1 MNMERP
7 MIRRTFIRF
16 LFWALILYTA
26 VSATAVLGVQFGLI
40 PVPPRKIA
48 AADNQAAQKGLVAHF
63 SERAFAEQFVRE
75 YFFWT
80 KGKESSRAERLNP
93 FLHNNMDV
101 QAGLDFKQADWESYA
116 RYVAAW
122 DIKERSDRS
131 GVIDVTVFAETILTK
146 VGNAKMQK
154 RVDRYMVVPIKKVGN
169 SYLVADTP
177 YLVAPPM
184 PSSRQLPE
192 GQDEKEQ
199 GEAVNEEIRSQ
210 VETFMKSFWKVYTT
224 GEPQEIAYFQKN
236 STPTAGLK
244 DILQFMD
251 LKNLSVRKRGDVYA
265 VTCDVQ
271 LKDLS
276 SGAEMAYHYTF
287 DLVRE
292 GDRWYVVR
300 MGQGEI

>member
-1 MNMERP
+1 MERP

-26 VSATAVLGVQFGLI
+26 ISATVVLGIQFGLI
-40 PVPPRKIA
+40 PVPPRKTA
-48 AADNQAAQKGLVAHF
+48 AADNLAAQKEQDATL
-63 SERAFAEQFVRE
+63 SERAFAERFVRE

-93 FLHNNMDV
+93 FLKRDMDV
-101 QAGLDFKQADWESYA
+101 QAGLDFKKADWESYA
-116 RYVAAW
+116 RYVVAW
-122 DIKERSDRS
+122 DIKERTDRS
-131 GVIDVTVFAETILTK
+131 GIKEVTVFAETILSK
-146 VGNAKMQK
+146 VGNAKLQK

-177 YLVAPPM
+177 FLVAPPV
-184 PSSRQLPE
+184 PSSTQLP
-192 GQDEKEQ
+192 DEQEEENQ
-199 GEAVNEEIRSQ
+199 GEAVDETVRGQ

-236 STPTAGLK
+236 SPSTAGLK
-244 DILQFMD
+244 DILQFID
-251 LKNLSVRKRGDVYA
+251 LKNLSVRKKDNIYV
-265 VTCDVQ
+265 VKCDVR

-287 DLVRE
+287 DLVQE